1 MTTSKRLINY
11 FIVILMILL
20 LSACGGDSKKGA
32 YEYAVTQA
40 KEAFA
45 KPLGSGVKT
54 VEKYS
59 KDMVEVYKE
68 HDSNIYSVQ
77 FKISLNNGQNKTV
90 AVSGIRLDGDHWTYT
105 GMRYQ

>member
-1 MTTSKRLINY
+1 MSASKTTIGVLVI
-11 FIVILMILL
+11 ILMISL

-45 KPLGSGVKT
+45 QPLGPGVST
-54 VEKYS
+54 VEAYS
-59 KDMVEVYKE
+59 KDMVKVRKE

-77 FKISLNNGQNKTV
+77 FKISLNDGQQKTV
-90 AVSGIRLDGDHWTYT
+90 AVSGIRLDKDRWTYS